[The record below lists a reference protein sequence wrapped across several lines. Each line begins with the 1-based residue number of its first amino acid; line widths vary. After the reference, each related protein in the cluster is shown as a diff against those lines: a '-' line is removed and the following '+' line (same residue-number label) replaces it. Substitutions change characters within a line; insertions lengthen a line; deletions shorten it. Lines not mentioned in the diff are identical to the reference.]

1 MPSPHP
7 ADAMP
12 TIHSA
17 DASASIVWLTRVLG
31 LREVVAHRDAAGRV
45 VHGELAFGT
54 TGMVMIGDL
63 PIESEP
69 QRMRIQL
76 GTASI
81 YLVCDEPEVEAT
93 YGRVQASEAAGEC
106 ELIGVLE
113 HPSYGGATFTVRDA
127 DGHFW
132 TVGSYRPLT

>member
-1 MPSPHP
+1 MTSPYP

-17 DASASIVWLTRVLG
+17 DASASIAWLTRVLG
-31 LREVVAHRDAAGRV
+31 LREIVAHRDPSGRV
-45 VHGELAFGT
+45 VHGELAFGD

-81 YLVCDEPEVEAT
+81 YLVCDEPQVEAT
-93 YGRVQASEAAGEC
+93 YATVQESAAAGEC
-106 ELIGVLE
+106 VLIGELE
-113 HPSYGGATFTVRDA
+113 RPSYGGATFTVRDS

-132 TVGSYRPLT
+132 TVGSYRPLV